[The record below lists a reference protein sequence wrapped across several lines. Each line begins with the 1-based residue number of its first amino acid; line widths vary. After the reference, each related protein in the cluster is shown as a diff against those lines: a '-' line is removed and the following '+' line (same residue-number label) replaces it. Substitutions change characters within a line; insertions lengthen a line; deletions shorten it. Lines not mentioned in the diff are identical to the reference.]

1 MTLTTPP
8 PGTTREPAPASGPDS
23 LDAAPAR
30 PLATAAPTAAPTASV
45 GGLAAG
51 LATRPT
57 ALLLDFG
64 GVVFATRKRPD
75 GMAEMAAHVAD
86 VLARGGQHLTAEELL
101 PVLQGGQTALKHW
114 KHAQSRRLE
123 PTELDHRTIW
133 REFYGSPLPEPA
145 REILAGSAGALQQ
158 RLTATLAE
166 HEVRPGVLELLD
178 LADDL
183 GVPVGIVSNAHS
195 GRAHRALLAHHGI
208 EDRFAVQVYS
218 DEVGI
223 RKPHPGIIELAARA
237 LGTTAPATWYV
248 GDTQDRDV
256 VAGRRA
262 GVAAVVLTR
271 HTHTDHPPFPVR
283 ESADVVLD
291 TPAGLVP
298 LLRDAR
304 DVRGTGDAVAHPS
317 PAPGAIPTRSADRGQ
332 ASGSAPGPL
341 PSAILLDHGGVIAV
355 STPDDAVRRRFAA
368 HLAGRLARAGYPVST
383 DDAAHAL
390 GEARARHRA
399 WKHAHETAGRSVG
412 STVPEIDAPTFWVGL
427 VAPCLDAH
435 VSADRRP
442 ALREW
447 LRAESHDLMVRYARS
462 KSVPTVRPGVRALLE
477 RARDLGVPVA
487 VVSNT
492 VCGRAVR
499 DELVE
504 EGLDELVGAHVYSD
518 ELGVRK
524 PDPTTAGTAL
534 VALDADPAR
543 AWFVGDK
550 PGRDVPA
557 ARGAGVGTVVLVRG
571 GSTPDAV
578 LDALAADGATM
589 PDHVVDGVDALVS
602 LVLP

>member
-1 MTLTTPP
+1 M
-8 PGTTREPAPASGPDS
+8 AASS
-23 LDAAPAR
+23 
-30 PLATAAPTAAPTASV
+30 T
-45 GGLAAG
+45 GGLT
-51 LATRPT
+51 TRPT

-75 GMAEMAAHVAD
+75 GMATMAAHVEE
-86 VLARGGQHLTAEELL
+86 VLARGGQHVPAEELL
-101 PVLQGGQTALKHW
+101 PVLQGGQVALKHW

-133 REFYGSPLPEPA
+133 REFYGGPLPEPA
-145 REILAGSAGALQQ
+145 REILAGSAGALQEL
-158 RLTATLAE
+158 LTATLAE
-166 HEVRPGVLELLD
+166 HVVRPGIPELLD
-178 LADDL
+178 LAEDL

-195 GRAHRALLAHHGI
+195 GRAHRALLARHGL

-223 RKPHPGIIELAARA
+223 RKPHPGIVELAARA
-237 LGTTAPATWYV
+237 LGTTASRCWYV

-262 GVAAVVLTR
+262 GVSAVVLTR
-271 HTHTDHPPFPVR
+271 HTHTDDPPFPVR
-283 ESADVVLD
+283 ETADAVLD
-291 TPAGLVP
+291 TPAELVP
-298 LLRDAR
+298 LLRDADAR
-304 DVRGTGDAVAHPS
+304 DG
-317 PAPGAIPTRSADRGQ
+317 ADR
-332 ASGSAPGPL
+332 ARSGPARAAARDGATTTGARHDL

-355 STPDDAVRRRFAA
+355 STPDEAVRRRFAE
-368 HLAGRLARAGYPVST
+368 HLAQRLTRAGYAVST
-383 DDAAHAL
+383 DGAASAL
-390 GEARARHRA
+390 QEARVRHRA
-399 WKHAHETAGRSVG
+399 WKTTHETPRHAAVSDAARSAA
-412 STVPEIDAPTFWVGL
+412 VPEIDAATFWVDL
-427 VAPCLDAH
+427 VAPCLDGVVGEEA
-435 VSADRRP
+435 SAGTTPQEVVVGPTAQETAPGRTADGAGSVDGSRAGMRD
-442 ALREW
+442 W
-447 LRAESHDLMVRYARS
+447 LRAECHDLMVRYARS

-499 DELVE
+499 DELAE
-504 EGLDELVGAHVYSD
+504 AGLDELVGAHVYSD

-524 PDPTTAGTAL
+524 PDPTTARTAL

-571 GSTPDAV
+571 GSTPDAE
-578 LDALAADGATM
+578 LDALGPLGRAGAIT
-589 PDHVVDGVDALVS
+589 PDVLATHPDLVVDGVDDLVR

>member
-1 MTLTTPP
+1 MAASSAEGLT
-8 PGTTREPAPASGPDS
+8 
-23 LDAAPAR
+23 
-30 PLATAAPTAAPTASV
+30 
-45 GGLAAG
+45 
-51 LATRPT
+51 TRPT

-64 GVVFATRKRPD
+64 GVVFATRKHPD
-75 GMAEMAAHVAD
+75 GMATMAAHVAD
-86 VLARGGQHLTAEELL
+86 VLARGGQHVSAEELL
-101 PVLQGGQTALKHW
+101 PVLQGGQVALKHW

-123 PTELDHRTIW
+123 PAELDHRTIW
-133 REFYGSPLPEPA
+133 REFYGGPLPEPA
-145 REILAGSAGALQQ
+145 REILAGSAGTLQEL
-158 RLTATLAE
+158 LTATLAE
-166 HEVRPGVLELLD
+166 HVVRPGIPELLD
-178 LADDL
+178 LADGL
-183 GVPVGIVSNAHS
+183 GIPVGIVSNAHS
-195 GRAHRALLAHHGI
+195 GRAHRALLARHGL

-223 RKPHPGIIELAARA
+223 RKPHPGIVELAARA
-237 LGTTAPATWYV
+237 LGTTASRCWYV

-283 ESADVVLD
+283 ETADAVLD
-291 TPAGLVP
+291 TPAELVP
-298 LLRDAR
+298 LLRDAA
-304 DVRGTGDAVAHPS
+304 DHSVPNPGLRGVEA
-317 PAPGAIPTRSADRGQ
+317 ADRRTTQ
-332 ASGSAPGPL
+332 GSAQGGAARGGVAQGGAARDGVASTGQRHDL

-355 STPDDAVRRRFAA
+355 STPDETVRRRFAA
-368 HLAGRLARAGYPVST
+368 HLAERLTRAGYPVST
-383 DDAAHAL
+383 DGAASAL
-390 GEARARHRA
+390 QEARGRHRA
-399 WKHAHETAGRSVG
+399 WKTAHESSLHVAVTETPLTDGARTT
-412 STVPEIDAPTFWVGL
+412 TVPEIDAATFWVEL
-427 VAPCLDAH
+427 VGPCLDNVVA
-435 VSADRRP
+435 AD
-442 ALREW
+442 LRAGMRDW
-447 LRAESHDLMVRYARS
+447 LRAECHDLMVRYARS

-499 DELVE
+499 DELTE

-524 PDPTTAGTAL
+524 PDPTTARTAL

-571 GSTPDAV
+571 GSTPDAELDV
-578 LDALAADGATM
+578 LGLRDETGAGTTSAATPGVLATS
-589 PDHVVDGVDALVS
+589 PDLVVDGIDDLVP